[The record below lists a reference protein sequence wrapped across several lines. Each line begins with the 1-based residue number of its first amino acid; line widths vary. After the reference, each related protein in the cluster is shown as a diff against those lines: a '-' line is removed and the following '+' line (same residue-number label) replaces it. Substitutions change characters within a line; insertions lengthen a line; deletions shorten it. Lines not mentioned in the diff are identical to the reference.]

1 MKALAIT
8 AATIALDSS
17 GVPYTLRKFESDTVT
32 GFGKEAAIRM
42 TVDEDQV
49 FKTILFGDKEMA
61 VVAIAPVSREISTKR
76 LAAAVGVR
84 NLEPMESALAQKMSG
99 YVLGGISPFG
109 QKKQLDTVV
118 DSSADNFEAIYV
130 SGGRRGLEIC
140 IAPTDLIHA
149 LNALVAHIHAE

>member
-8 AATIALDSS
+8 PATIALDSS

-32 GFGKEAAIRM
+32 GFGKEAAIGM
-42 TVDEDQV
+42 EVDEDQV
-49 FKTILFGDKEMA
+49 FKTILFGDKKMA
-61 VVAIAPVSREISTKR
+61 VVAIAPVSRKISARR

-84 NLEPMESALAQKMSG
+84 TLEPMQPALAQKMSG

-109 QKKQLDTVV
+109 QKKQLDTVI
-118 DSSADNFEAIYV
+118 DSSAENFEAIYV

-149 LNALVAHIHAE
+149 LNALVVHIHAE

>member
-17 GVPYTLRKFESDTVT
+17 GIPYTLRKFESDTVT

-109 QKKQLDTVV
+109 QKKQLETVI
-118 DSSADNFEAIYV
+118 DSSAENFETIYV

-140 IAPTDLIHA
+140 ICPTDLVHA